1 MARRSARVVRRLGR
15 RHATCRLRLA
25 TRLMVFN
32 RMSKRVD
39 PIGCFGGVD
48 STDQENHDDNRSV
61 ALAIGVVG
69 KWCLAVVL
77 GSAGDTKKPRR
88 SGSRRSKEP
97 RDCNEAIE
105 TNHKARARSY
115 LRFRGQRGLGRR
127 VHGQLEA
134 SLQVARG
141 GVVLGGIHRSS
152 GRSLRRRRRLPDE
165 ELASRTPAAELP
177 GTTADS
183 PRPAVRRLL
192 AGPETQRRRLP
203 EVGGRRL
210 LAGLAQAGHRR
221 EAAVV
226 GDGFGTEAAAHWG
239 EARGGRERDR
249 RVEEE
254 IGSIWTVG

>member
-1 MARRSARVVRRLGR
+1 MAAFNRELTRRGARVDGGGSDWQTNQWVGHFGR
-15 RHATCRLRLA
+15 VARTF
-25 TRLMVFN
+25 RLMVFN

-48 STDQENHDDNRSV
+48 
-61 ALAIGVVG
+61 
-69 KWCLAVVL
+69 
-77 GSAGDTKKPRR
+77 
-88 SGSRRSKEP
+88 
-97 RDCNEAIE
+97 
-105 TNHKARARSY
+105 
-115 LRFRGQRGLGRR
+115 RFRWRYKEAQEVR
-127 VHGQLEA
+127 VAAVCAFCVEA
-134 SLQVARG
+134 EPVAEIRVARG
-141 GVVLGGIHRSS
+141 GVVLGGVHRSS

-221 EAAVV
+221 EAVVV
-226 GDGFGTEAAAHWG
+226 GDGFGTEAAPHWG

-254 IGSIWTVG
+254 IGSIWIDLI